1 MSTLAP
7 VLLTARGERQIVK
20 AFRSRGAISG
30 AAARRLQDLGLKDS
44 QLLRHLITA
53 TIVRKAGP
61 ERYFL
66 HEPTWVARDHMSWR
80 TVKLLGLTMGLALL
94 GAVIYLLLRGR

>member
-7 VLLTARGERQIVK
+7 RLLTARFERQIVK
-20 AFRSRGAISG
+20 VFRSQRAVSG
-30 AAARRLQDLGLKDS
+30 PAALRLRDLGLKDS
-44 QLLRHLITA
+44 EVLRHLVAT

-66 HEPTWVARDHMSWR
+66 HEPTWAARGHMSWR
-80 TVKLLGLTMGLALL
+80 AVGVMALGTALAFLS
-94 GAVIYLLLRGR
+94 AIAYLVTR

>member
-7 VLLTARGERQIVK
+7 VLLAARFERQIVK
-20 AFRSRGAISG
+20 TFRTRGAVSG
-30 AAARRLQDLGLKDS
+30 PSAKRLRDLGLKDTE
-44 QLLRHLITA
+44 LLRHLITA

-61 ERYFL
+61 ERFFL

-80 TVKLLGLTMGLALL
+80 TVGYLGLATGLALAGL
-94 GAVIYLLLRGR
+94 VTYLLVR